1 MNERYVYG
9 MKMRGIAPGTCPK
22 DGLVH
27 WEDAGED
34 TRHSHLGYYS
44 LLWYDHPLTDKQ
56 VSDYELE
63 YIGREENGHGM
74 DL

>member
-1 MNERYVYG
+1 MSERYVYG

-22 DGLVH
+22 AGLMD

-34 TRHSHLGYYS
+34 TRHAHMGYYT

-56 VSDYELE
+56 VLDYELE
-63 YIGREENGHGM
+63 YIGKEEGNAR
-74 DL
+74 